1 MFQNIIAGVLCV
13 IVLAAGV
20 WGWWVDN
27 GGTFKRDNT
36 KNLEECEENKN
47 EKN

>member
-1 MFQNIIAGVLCV
+1 MGQNIFVVALCV
-13 IVLAAGV
+13 IALAATI

-27 GGTFKRDNT
+27 GGNFKIDRDN
-36 KNLEECEENKN
+36 NIDECEGNRD

>member
-1 MFQNIIAGVLCV
+1 MGQNIFVAVLCV
-13 IVLAAGV
+13 IALAATI

-27 GGTFKRDNT
+27 GGTFKRDNE
-36 KNLEECEENKN
+36 NNIDECEESRN